1 MAKGT
6 IFSFERYEK
15 KYFLTEAG
23 AHRLLGIMDRYLK
36 PDAYG
41 EYTVCNIYYDTDDW
55 RIISVSCEKPDYKE
69 KLRVR
74 SYGVPEAGDNVFAE
88 LKKKCSGIVYKRRI
102 VTAADEITAF
112 LNRTDLAGSQT
123 ENEIMWFQK

>member
-88 LKKKCSGIVYKRRI
+88 LKKKC
-102 VTAADEITAF
+102 
-112 LNRTDLAGSQT
+112 
-123 ENEIMWFQK
+123 